1 MGRFILIIALLL
13 AACNSNRQTYTK
25 EYVKSFPLLK
35 GSSVIGHSDLFK
47 HRVKM
52 TKEEAL
58 NYVVNGDTTKL
69 YCPELEYDGW
79 EEKIYGMTVSEYMPA
94 KFVRV
99 DYDNYYLL
107 CYEVTECDNNGV
119 RHKRLIIL
127 EIIDRQY
134 VKRDSI
140 VIENSDEWEDY
151 IMSLYN
157 PQTQKLYLYNYNM
170 PEYGD
175 KWYSVMYRINT
186 KTLKFEELRRYNGNV
201 NVKLEKQIEALGWEN
216 IFYSDDCE

>member
-1 MGRFILIIALLL
+1 MGRFIFIIALLF
-13 AACNSNRQTYTK
+13 AAYNSNGQTYTK

-35 GSSVIGHSDLFK
+35 GLSIIGHYDLFK

-140 VIENSDEWEDY
+140 AVEKSDEWEDY

-157 PQTQKLYLYNYNM
+157 PQTQKLYLYNM
-170 PEYGD
+170 SEHGG
-175 KWYSVMYRINT
+175 KWWSVLYRINP
-186 KTLKFEELRRYNGNV
+186 KTLKFEELRRFDGKV
-201 NVKLEKQIEALGWEN
+201 NAKLDKQIEALGWGDL
-216 IFYSDDCE
+216 FYSDDCE